1 MTAAEPLSHHQ
12 HHPPDPPAAEHDPVC
27 GMTVDPAKAKH
38 RAEHAG
44 HSYLFCSAR
53 CREKFMAD
61 PARYT
66 IASPRPRGPIAV
78 AAGEVLWTCPMHP
91 QIVRQEPGNCP
102 ICGMALEPMTPA
114 ADDAANP
121 ELRDMSRRFWAG
133 VALSLPLLAIAMAEH
148 FDQATLDALVS
159 PRVLV
164 WVQLILG
171 TPAVLWGGWP
181 FFQRGWASLVNRRL
195 NMFTLIALGTGVA
208 YVYSLVAAL
217 APGIFPASFR
227 DPDGG
232 VPLYFE
238 AAAVIVTLVLLGQV
252 LELRARSQT
261 SSAIRALLDLA
272 PKRARRLRE
281 DGSDEDIPLEEVIPG
296 DRLRVRPGEKV
307 PVDGVVL
314 EGRSAVDESMIT
326 GEPVPAEKNP
336 GDKVTGA
343 TVNTTGSF
351 VMRAERVGSDTLL
364 AQIVAMVAEAQ
375 RSRAPIQ
382 KLVDT
387 ISAWFVPA
395 VVVIAIATFV
405 AWSIFGPAPAMG
417 FGLVNAVA
425 VLIIACP
432 CALGLATPMSIM
444 VGTGRG
450 ARAGVLVRNA
460 VASIR
465 WPRQS
470 SPALRHAG
478 SKSRR
483 QRNSTPCPAKG

>member
-1 MTAAEPLSHHQ
+1 MTVAEPRTRHHQ
-12 HHPPDPPAAEHDPVC
+12 HVPQPPAATHDPVC
-27 GMTVDPAKAKH
+27 GMTVDPAKS
-38 RAEHAG
+38 RYSAEHAG
-44 HSYLFCSAR
+44 HSYVFCSAR
-53 CREKFMAD
+53 CREKFTAE
-61 PARYT
+61 PARY
-66 IASPRPRGPIAV
+66 IVSSPQGRAL
-78 AAGEVLWTCPMHP
+78 ATAGEVLWTCPMHP
-91 QIVRQEPGNCP
+91 QIVRKEPGNCP
-102 ICGMALEPMTPA
+102 ICGMALEPMTPTA
-114 ADDAANP
+114 GDTENP
-121 ELRDMSRRFWAG
+121 ELRDMTRRFWAG

-148 FDQATLDALVS
+148 FNKAALDALVS
-159 PRVLV
+159 PRLLV

-181 FFQRGWASLVNRRL
+181 FFQRGWASVVSRRL

-227 DPDGG
+227 DPDGQ

-272 PKRARRLRE
+272 PKRARRLRA
-281 DGSDEDIPLEEVIPG
+281 DGSDEDIPLEDVVPG

-307 PVDGVVL
+307 PVDGAVL

-387 ISAWFVPA
+387 ISAWFVPS
-395 VVVIAIATFV
+395 VVVIAAATFV
-405 AWSIFGPAPAMG
+405 AWSLFGPAPAMG

-432 CALGLATPMSIM
+432 CALGLATPMSITAP
-444 VGTGRG
+444 GAARAPAFWQERRG
-450 ARAGVLVRNA
+450 AGADGEG
-460 VASIR
+460 
-465 WPRQS
+465 
-470 SPALRHAG
+470 RHAG
-478 SKSRR
+478 RR
-483 QRNSTPCPAKG
+483 